1 MMTVGAV
8 QYRIYSARQK
18 KSPLGFSYI
27 FYQTFGNFSSKF
39 YTPIK
44 RSNLR

>member
-18 KSPLGFSYI
+18 KIPPGVFLHFLPNVWEFFVQILHTY
-27 FYQTFGNFSSKF
+27 
-39 YTPIK
+39 
-44 RSNLR
+44 